1 MSLWTVFFKSHP
13 INSTDSNSDNLLQ
26 DYFMNCITVC
36 LKTEVIEEFYELPG
50 DEQGAPL
57 LIYLALTKASLQ
69 LSKAAL
75 PTSRSPKLPMK
86 MSLHC
91 SLLRLKSIA
100 KHLR

>member
-57 LIYLALTKASLQ
+57 LIYLALTKLHSSSPRQHYQLQ
-69 LSKAAL
+69 DLQNCL
-75 PTSRSPKLPMK
+75 
-86 MSLHC
+86 
-91 SLLRLKSIA
+91 
-100 KHLR
+100 